1 MCRFQPRSL
10 EPLPPTHTLRGVVEE
25 LRAIPDPL
33 AMPSA
38 PKVESGLG
46 EHITFPQ
53 IEWPEPLE
61 QAPAIHAPRARTP
74 AARPRE
80 VPLVVDMIEP
90 NHGRLTP
97 WVFWV
102 LVALAFAAVLLES
115 LG

>member
-1 MCRFQPRSL
+1 MCPFKPRSL
-10 EPLPPTHTLRGVVEE
+10 EPLPPPHPPRGVVAE
-25 LRAIPDPL
+25 LRAIPAPL

-61 QAPAIHAPRARTP
+61 QAPAIHAPRART
-74 AARPRE
+74 RE

-97 WVFWV
+97 WVFWI
-102 LVALAFAAVLLES
+102 LVALAFTAVLWKS